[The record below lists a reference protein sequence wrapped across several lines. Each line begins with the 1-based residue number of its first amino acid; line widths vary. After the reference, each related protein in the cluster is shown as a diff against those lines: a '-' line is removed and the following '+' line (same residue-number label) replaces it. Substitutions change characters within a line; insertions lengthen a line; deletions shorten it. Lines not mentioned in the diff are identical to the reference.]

1 LVMNGDSLL
10 AGGWPEKLMRGGGA
24 VVVARELADTGRFD
38 RLEEKN
44 GRLLR
49 FSEKASGGPGWI
61 NAGIYRIPAAWLE
74 ELPAGR
80 AASIETDLFPL
91 WLGEGKEISV
101 WKESGA
107 FLDIGTPESLRQADH
122 FVRQHFA

>member
-24 VVVARELADTGRFD
+24 VVVARELADTGRFG

-74 ELPAGR
+74 QVPAGR
-80 AASIETDLFPL
+80 PVSLETDLFPL